1 MTVLAA
7 FARRD
12 FRIAASYRLPF
23 VADLSWGVIDLVLYY
38 FISKVV
44 GPDPGADLQGAPTYF
59 AFALA
64 GILMSLV
71 IESAT
76 SEISGRIRGEQL
88 TGTLELLCAQPVR
101 TGQLALGYAAFPLA
115 FSVVRVFVYLAIAVV
130 VLGMTTA
137 QTDWLGVVVILGLS
151 GFAFLGLGI
160 LAAAATIVFKQ
171 GEAIVEAAI
180 FAMTFVSGALFPL
193 SVLPDWLEPIGRA
206 MPTSFAFEGLRDALF
221 QGGGWGTEA
230 AALAAIAVVGLP
242 LCIWI
247 FGAALA
253 RAKRAGTL
261 NEY

>member
-1 MTVLAA
+1 MNTLAA

-23 VADLSWGVIDLVLYY
+23 VADLTWGVIDLVLYY

-44 GPDPGADLQGAPTYF
+44 GPDPGADLQGAPSYF

-76 SEISGRIRGEQL
+76 SDISGRIRSEQL

-101 TGQLALGYAAFPLA
+101 TSQLALGYASFPLA
-115 FSVVRVFVYLAIAVV
+115 FAVVRVFVYIGIAVV
-130 VLGMTTA
+130 ALGFA
-137 QTDWLGVVVILGLS
+137 ADQTDWVGVVVILVLS
-151 GFAFLGLGI
+151 GVAFLGLGI

-171 GEAIVEAAI
+171 GEAIVDAAI
-180 FAMTFVSGALFPL
+180 FAMTFISGALFPL

-221 QGGGWGTEA
+221 RGEGWGPEA
-230 AALAAIAVVGLP
+230 GALALIAIVGLP
-242 LCIWI
+242 LCVWI
-247 FGAALA
+247 FGKALA
-253 RAKRAGTL
+253 HSTRAGTL